1 MNEWFKRNSAHLLII
16 GIFALICFIYFT
28 PAFQGKA
35 LGQSDVIGAQST
47 QKEIMDYRSR
57 DTTIL
62 WTNQIFGGMPAYQ
75 IWAPYSSSIATVI
88 VNTVNRTFPNPVGT
102 VLILLLGT
110 YFLFNVLK
118 VTPWL
123 AGAGA
128 IAFAFSSYNIIL
140 FVAGHAN
147 QVFAIAFF
155 APVIAGMILTFRG
168 KHLLGVSV
176 TSLFMSIEL
185 KANHIQMTY
194 YLSLAIAVF
203 LIIELYHSIKTKNTI
218 PYFKSVLFFT
228 GACLLAVAVNASL
241 IWSTFEYSKDSYRG
255 KSNLTQNAKEP
266 TNGLDRN
273 YAYQYSQGVAE
284 CLTFLVPN
292 AYGGGSGT
300 EILDQNSETAK
311 VFINKG
317 VPEAQAVNYAQQ
329 ISGGDFPGLTLY
341 WGEKRPSTAGPYY
354 FGATIFFL
362 FILGLIIVQ
371 HRIKWWMLATVILTM
386 LLSFGGN
393 WPLVSDLFFKYFP
406 LYNKFR
412 AVESILAVTSI
423 CFPILAILA
432 VQEIIDTKDKAIILK
447 KLKLG
452 FYITGGLLLIL
463 IAIPELLLNFRPSDQ
478 SASTNYLVQAL
489 KGDNAVARDVTNAIV
504 KDRVSLERTD
514 AIRSLVFVVLTFITI
529 WVLLK
534 QKISFKIASIILL
547 TLTLVDLWQID
558 KRYLKESNF
567 TEKEQTVVNPRE
579 VDLTIAKDTDPNFR
593 VYDATA
599 GIKMDVL
606 NPFFHK
612 SIGGYSAARL
622 KRFDELID
630 NQLSGQSVNMSVLDM
645 LNTKYFI
652 MPDSSNKALR
662 VQQNPNTCGNA
673 WFINNIRFVNNA
685 DEEMA
690 ALKNFEPN
698 HEAIINQ
705 EFKNSLNSSNLNRDS
720 AARIELVKYN
730 PDHLTYSSNSNS
742 AQIAVFSEIYYKNG
756 WTMLVDGIEKP
767 YFRVNY
773 LLRAAQLPAGK
784 HTVEFVFHPSSY
796 YTGEKISLASSV
808 CLILLLAGSAFGSKL
823 YALTKRNHSSK

>member
-1 MNEWFKRNSAHLLII
+1 MNEWFKRNSTHLLII

-88 VNTVNRTFPNPVGT
+88 VNTLNRTFPNPVGT

-128 IAFAFSSYNIIL
+128 IAFTFSSYNIIL
-140 FVAGHAN
+140 LVAGHAN

-155 APVIAGMILTFRG
+155 APIIAGLILTFRG
-168 KHLLGVSV
+168 KYLLGASV
-176 TSLFMSIEL
+176 TALFMSIEL

-194 YLSLAIAVF
+194 YLSLTIAVF
-203 LIIELYHSIKTKNTI
+203 LIIELYHSIKTKNIT
-218 PYFKSVLFFT
+218 PYFKSILFFIA
-228 GACLLAVAVNASL
+228 ACLLAVAVNASL

-300 EILDQNSETAK
+300 ESLDQNSETSK
-311 VFINKG
+311 IFINKG
-317 VPEAQAVNYAQQ
+317 VPEEQAVNYAQQ

-354 FGATIFFL
+354 FGASIFFL

-393 WPLVSDLFFKYFP
+393 WPVVSDLFFNYFP

-432 VQEIIDTKDKAIILK
+432 VQEIIDAKDKAIIFK
-447 KLKLG
+447 KFKLG

-463 IAIPELLLNFRPSDQ
+463 IAIPELLFPPQ
-478 SASTNYLVQAL
+478 
-489 KGDNAVARDVTNAIV
+489 
-504 KDRVSLERTD
+504 
-514 AIRSLVFVVLTFITI
+514 
-529 WVLLK
+529 
-534 QKISFKIASIILL
+534 
-547 TLTLVDLWQID
+547 
-558 KRYLKESNF
+558 
-567 TEKEQTVVNPRE
+567 
-579 VDLTIAKDTDPNFR
+579 
-593 VYDATA
+593 
-599 GIKMDVL
+599 
-606 NPFFHK
+606 
-612 SIGGYSAARL
+612 
-622 KRFDELID
+622 
-630 NQLSGQSVNMSVLDM
+630 
-645 LNTKYFI
+645 
-652 MPDSSNKALR
+652 
-662 VQQNPNTCGNA
+662 
-673 WFINNIRFVNNA
+673 
-685 DEEMA
+685 
-690 ALKNFEPN
+690 
-698 HEAIINQ
+698 
-705 EFKNSLNSSNLNRDS
+705 
-720 AARIELVKYN
+720 
-730 PDHLTYSSNSNS
+730 
-742 AQIAVFSEIYYKNG
+742 
-756 WTMLVDGIEKP
+756 
-767 YFRVNY
+767 
-773 LLRAAQLPAGK
+773 
-784 HTVEFVFHPSSY
+784 
-796 YTGEKISLASSV
+796 
-808 CLILLLAGSAFGSKL
+808 
-823 YALTKRNHSSK
+823 